1 MKTCVNY
8 VIEYFNQYLDTTKLD
23 EQTVL
28 IKNGSKSI
36 GIVFRTMMRRSRI
49 GWYIFMTNAIK
60 NWIERLLT
68 I

>member
-8 VIEYFNQYLDTTKLD
+8 VFEYFNQYLDTTKLD

-28 IKNGSKSI
+28 NGSKST

-49 GWYIFMTNAIK
+49 GWYIFMTSTIK